1 VARVGHALAA
11 AVREGGGE
19 ALGVVVA
26 QHVALRA
33 PHHERPADDARQPLG
48 QAWQAGADLLEGLL
62 GEMAAVVLPGPA
74 AVGQFAEVVEQTAA
88 QRALVAGRVEGLG
101 PLHELLERAELGG
114 ASTKPAIRCVPFWL
128 TLGATSTRTSAAS
141 SEACPPAA

>member
-1 VARVGHALAA
+1 
-11 AVREGGGE
+11 
-19 ALGVVVA
+19 
-26 QHVALRA
+26 
-33 PHHERPADDARQPLG
+33 
-48 QAWQAGADLLEGLL
+48 
-62 GEMAAVVLPGPA
+62 MAAVVLPGPA